1 MTGPPPVR
9 AALTLG
15 ESHAAGLQCALQRLR
30 HLRELPEGL
39 DTFLGENG
47 ARLSGGQRQRVAI
60 ARALANRPALVLAD
74 EPTGNLD
81 TQNTA
86 DIMRLLQE
94 INTQLFTLT
103 PAASEA
109 VRNILTER
117 NLEGYALR
125 VYVAGGGCCGV
136 NFGMALDN
144 NFRDVDT
151 TFEANGVKVVVDEV
165 SIDYLRDAT
174 VDFVNDPTR
183 GAGFAVNSPNAKGH
197 SHGEGGCACSSG
209 GGEGSCGCGGGGAC
223 GCNN

>member
-1 MTGPPPVR
+1 M
-9 AALTLG
+9 
-15 ESHAAGLQCALQRLR
+15 
-30 HLRELPEGL
+30 
-39 DTFLGENG
+39 
-47 ARLSGGQRQRVAI
+47 
-60 ARALANRPALVLAD
+60 
-74 EPTGNLD
+74 
-81 TQNTA
+81 
-86 DIMRLLQE
+86 LQE

-109 VRNILTER
+109 VKNILTER

-174 VDFVNDPTR
+174 VDFVNDPMR
-183 GAGFAVNSPNAKGH
+183 GAGFAVNSPNAQGH
-197 SHGEGGCACSSG
+197 SHGEGGCACGAG
-209 GGEGSCGCGGGGAC
+209 GGESSCGCGGGSCSCA
-223 GCNN
+223 N